1 MTNERL
7 NKIKHLAAQ
16 RQTDLAVLLE
26 NVHDPHNIGAVLRTC
41 DAAGIF
47 NVYILNTDYRL
58 PKTIEAFDEKAS
70 SGARKWV
77 KLHFYTDLKQCF
89 EAIKKNYSNLYA
101 SNLNDQSSEVYDIDF
116 SSEPSILMFGN
127 EHAGLTPEALQQ
139 STHHFHIPQV
149 GMVQSLNI
157 SVACAISVY
166 EAVRQ
171 KKIKGHY
178 PNNAQNHID
187 KIESYYLQQQHKK
200 K

>member
-7 NKIKHLAAQ
+7 NKIKQLAAQ

-58 PKTIEAFDEKAS
+58 PKTLEGFDEKAS
-70 SGARKWV
+70 SGARKWL
-77 KLHFYTDLKQCF
+77 KIHFYTDLEQCF
-89 EAIKKNYSNLYA
+89 DSIKKNYTKLYA
-101 SNLNDQSSEVYDIDF
+101 SNLNDQSLEVYDIDF

-127 EHAGLTPEALQQ
+127 EHVGLTPEALQQ
-139 STHHFHIPQV
+139 STHHFHIPQM

-178 PNNAQNHID
+178 DKSQQKNID
-187 KIESYYLQQQHKK
+187 AIESFYLKQHSNR
-200 K
+200 

>member
-7 NKIKHLAAQ
+7 DKIKHLAER

-58 PKTIEAFDEKAS
+58 PKTIEDFDEKSS
-70 SGARKWV
+70 SGARKW
-77 KLHFYTDLKQCF
+77 LNIHFYTDLKQCF
-89 EAIKKNYSNLYA
+89 AAIKKNYTKLYA
-101 SNLNDQSSEVYDIDF
+101 SNLNDQSLEVYDIDF
-116 SSEPSILMFGN
+116 SSEASILMFGN

-178 PNNAQNHID
+178 DNSKQDHID
-187 KIESYYLQQQHKK
+187 TIRSFYLQQHLKK

>member
-1 MTNERL
+1 MTDERL
-7 NKIKHLAAQ
+7 DKIKQLATQ

-58 PKTIEAFDEKAS
+58 PKTIEAFNEKAS

-77 KLHFYTDLKQCF
+77 KIHFYTDLKQCF
-89 EAIKKNYSNLYA
+89 DAIKQNYTKLYA
-101 SNLNDQSSEVYDIDF
+101 SNLNNESLEVYNIDF

-127 EHAGLTPEALQQ
+127 EHEGLTAKALKQ

-178 PNNAQNHID
+178 SNNTQEHID
-187 KIESYYLQQQHKK
+187 AIESYYLKQHYRKK
-200 K
+200 